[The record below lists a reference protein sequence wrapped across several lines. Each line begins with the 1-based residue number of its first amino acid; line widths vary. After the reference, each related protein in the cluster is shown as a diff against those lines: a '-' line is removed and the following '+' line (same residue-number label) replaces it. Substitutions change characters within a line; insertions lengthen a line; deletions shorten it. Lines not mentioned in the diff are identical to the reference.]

1 MTVNR
6 ERYTPHD
13 VGPSPLDWDA
23 PYLEEV
29 SSLITNGFVGTATP
43 YYTDDSG
50 IPYLYGTNVRANKL
64 DSKDIRFVNREFHSQ
79 QSKTELK
86 TGDLL
91 TVQSGHI
98 GETAVVTEE
107 FDGANCHALIVT
119 RTKKKYV
126 FPQYLSYY
134 INSEI
139 GRARLRGLVVGSTIL
154 HINTKD
160 LKKFRV
166 LLPSINEQQ
175 KIAKILSTWDKA
187 IATTESLIATSQQQK
202 KALMQQLLTGKKRL
216 VNPDTGMVF
225 EGDWMHVSLGKLV
238 KVTGGNAFK
247 SEQFQESG
255 IPLIKISNIKPNY
268 SVTVDSSVFIPEDAK
283 YQKFEVVKGDILIA
297 MSGATTGKVGCYQFD
312 EYSYLNQRVGRF
324 DPKKGKIIK
333 SYLFQLLK
341 LPKIQ
346 HDILIDAVGG
356 AQPNIS
362 NKDIERLKI
371 IVPSVIEQQKIASV
385 LTAADKEIELLEAKL
400 AHLKDEK
407 KALMQQLLTGKKR
420 VKLDEMVAAS

>member
-1 MTVNR
+1 MAIFETKLLGELCSFTQGVQIADKDTVKAPQDGYIRYIYIRDLFTDKFPVYVKNEYPNKILKPNDIVMVNTGNTSGYVYKAKEGVLCNNAFKISVKANKKNTLDNGYLWVYLNSDAR
-6 ERYTPHD
+6 ERMLKRLFNPAGQPH
-13 VGPSPLDWDA
+13 VGHK
-23 PYLEEV
+23 
-29 SSLITNGFVGTATP
+29 
-43 YYTDDSG
+43 
-50 IPYLYGTNVRANKL
+50 NV
-64 DSKDIRFVNREFHSQ
+64 
-79 QSKTELK
+79 
-86 TGDLL
+86 
-91 TVQSGHI
+91 
-98 GETAVVTEE
+98 
-107 FDGANCHALIVT
+107 
-119 RTKKKYV
+119 
-126 FPQYLSYY
+126 
-134 INSEI
+134 
-139 GRARLRGLVVGSTIL
+139 ARLA
-154 HINTKD
+154 INIPPLT
-160 LKKFRV
+160 
-166 LLPSINEQQ
+166 EQR

-187 IATTESLIATSQQQK
+187 IATTERLIATSQQQK

-216 VNPDTGMVF
+216 VNPETGMVF
-225 EGDWMHVSLGKLV
+225 EGDWEHVSLGKLV

-283 YQKFEVVKGDILIA
+283 YQKFEVVNGDILIA

-346 HDILIDAVGG
+346 YDILIDAVGG

-371 IVPSVIEQQKIASV
+371 IVPSIIEQQKIASV

-400 AHLKDEK
+400 AHLKEEK
-407 KALMQQLLTGKKR
+407 KALMQQLLTGKRR
-420 VKLDEMVAAS
+420 VKIDQEHNKEVNV